1 MIHAAGWFAQQCY
14 GAVGLSGKPWDKPS
28 PDLSQTNEVLRVV
41 ERPVKYLSR
50 MRMETRA
57 SLCAAA
63 LAMRAADWRG
73 GEIGLISTDAS
84 GVVKANEDYFRDYV
98 TTGRTLGRG
107 NLFIYTL
114 PTSTLGEVAIA
125 LSLTGPSMF
134 MEHDLDA
141 TAAMIRDAEQ
151 MIADGEAKGMLAI
164 IANKYGATCLAIAA
178 GANGLNSAELFQAAI
193 R

>member
-1 MIHAAGWFAQQCY
+1 MIYAAGWFAQQSY
-14 GAVGLSGKPWDKPS
+14 GAVGLSGKPWNKPS
-28 PDLSQTNEVLRVV
+28 PDLSRTNEVLRVV

-57 SLCAAA
+57 TLCAAA
-63 LAMRAADWRG
+63 LAMRAADWSG
-73 GEIGLISTDAS
+73 GEIGLISTHAS
-84 GVVKANEDYFRDYV
+84 GVVEANEDYFRDYV
-98 TTGRTLGRG
+98 ATGRTLGRG

-134 MEHDLDA
+134 MKHDVDA

-151 MIADGEAKGMLAI
+151 MIVDGEAKGMLGI
-164 IANKYGATCLAIAA
+164 IGNKYGATCLAIAA
-178 GANGLNSAELFQAAI
+178 GTGGLNFSELFQAAI